1 MWPKKSIKI
10 HRPRSSLPLPLLS
23 HSLLHATYYEGE
35 REVIFERVK
44 RRREGENTEAA
55 GRCTYYQH
63 YYFHAT
69 CDVRARG
76 AAFVEIVTRGDAR
89 APLPALHT
97 CRPASQLATLSLC
110 RPDRPPVPCTRVLR
124 PHTSRPASYPERLR
138 RRLEHLEH
146 RAACA
151 APCTPIKKIRAQ
163 RVNHGDDRVLTG

>member
-1 MWPKKSIKI
+1 MQVRCALQPP
-10 HRPRSSLPLPLLS
+10 PREITFLALFSSS
-23 HSLLHATYYEGE
+23 CVCA
-35 REVIFERVK
+35 RERVK

-89 APLPALHT
+89 AHLPALHT

-146 RAACA
+146 RVACA
-151 APCTPIKKIRAQ
+151 APCTPLKKKK
-163 RVNHGDDRVLTG
+163 